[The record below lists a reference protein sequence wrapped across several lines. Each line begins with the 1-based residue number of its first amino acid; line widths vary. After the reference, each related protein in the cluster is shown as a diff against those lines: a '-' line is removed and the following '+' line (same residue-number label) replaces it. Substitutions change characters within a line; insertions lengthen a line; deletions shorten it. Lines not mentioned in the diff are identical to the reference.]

1 MMTITDSELL
11 ADGFMVLVQ
20 KFGDVNAERFIA
32 LTNREPSNYA
42 KWRETH
48 MYVGESVR
56 ETAARSHGHA
66 ALAEALFPRH
76 KIAV

>member
-1 MMTITDSELL
+1 MTKMTDSELL

-20 KFGDVNAERFIA
+20 RFGDVNAERFIA
-32 LTNREPSNYA
+32 LTNRAPADYT

-56 ETAARSHGHA
+56 ETAVRSHDHA
-66 ALAEALFPRH
+66 TMAEKLFPRC
-76 KIAV
+76 KTTV

>member
-1 MMTITDSELL
+1 MTKMTDSELL

-32 LTNREPSNYA
+32 LTNREPADYT

-56 ETAARSHGHA
+56 ETAARTRGHA
-66 ALAEALFPRH
+66 QLADALFPRC
-76 KIAV
+76 KTPA